1 MDMKIHWLGER
12 VHNRKLVHLDND
24 MEMVNIEVVVH
35 ESSCV
40 GKVVVLCMV
49 HLAHKVVGMV
59 DTG

>member
-1 MDMKIHWLGER
+1 MRIHWLGER
-12 VHNRKLVHLDND
+12 VHNRN
-24 MEMVNIEVVVH
+24 VVH